1 MAATNNYVR
10 PHSEVYQ
17 LLDREVEPA
26 GQYLSACLV
35 GEQFDLYRYGKEVT
49 EGSVPVIA
57 SGHVEV
63 PYHIDTDRLYSH
75 EIDEASV
82 QVFANDIHLEVA
94 SASAIATDFA
104 SGVIDSNDFTKV
116 TWSGKILHGTGLA
129 TSLSDVHTQV
139 EVGDIVELAPT
150 AQDNYVVRCTVVGLV
165 AADGT
170 TNAYNGVLLDSTPLY
185 RAYYTEDI
193 PLTGW
198 KLTKIIRKYTGL
210 IPVSSIDEVNDK
222 VKCATSVLLKHEG
235 IDGSDI
241 TAAISEGYGT
251 LYPEMRVRCGFDPND
266 DIIEVRTLE
275 DIQEKLGTIDPSNE
289 IAYGAWMALQGG
301 KDATAAGDTVKGVYV
316 LRASAHTVDGY
327 MTAAKKT
334 DANPFT
340 YIFVPLVDGTDA
352 ADIDIINAIVDYN
365 ETKSQPEVQLWRQ
378 TYCGLDN
385 PGEHA
390 VKFFNQT
397 DSVIPNVRP
406 QEDENGK
413 LTLLSLYESRSPAY
427 SDTFSFRKVI
437 VNGTVASLGE
447 GDFIEVKVSGVSRR
461 IRIKA
466 ILADNLARVDEIDAE
481 VIPQAEYT
489 ATAVLADSVTNYA
502 LAATTLADSLENR
515 RCKVVWSD
523 GTVKDNA
530 YVSNAF
536 HAAYLAGRRSA
547 MPAQQSMTRSEMGSV
562 DSAARMYTRYT
573 SRQLDEIARHG
584 VTIITQ
590 DSKYTLPY
598 VRHDLT
604 TDMDKG
610 ILYREGSC
618 TTNID
623 RISYAMADT
632 VKPYIGKTNVT
643 APTLRSIKID
653 VTNLLD
659 KFTSDSEDDRLGPSL
674 IRYENL
680 TVKQDPNMKD
690 RVVINVDLYIPSPM
704 NVIQVYQMVYLAD
717 ITLNA
722 A

>member
-49 EGSVPVIA
+49 EGSAPVIA
-57 SGHVEV
+57 SSHVEV
-63 PYHIDTDRLYSH
+63 PYHIDTDRLYSYA
-75 EIDEASV
+75 IDDASV
-82 QVFANDIHLEVA
+82 QVYANGIHLEVA
-94 SASAIATDFA
+94 SAPAIATAFS

-116 TWSGKILHGTGLA
+116 QWAGTVLNGTGLA
-129 TSLSDVHTQV
+129 ASLANAHTQV
-139 EVGDIVELAPT
+139 EIGDIVELT
-150 AQDNYVVRCTVVGLV
+150 QSSVTVRRKVVGLI
-165 AADGT
+165 AKAGSTDAYDGI
-170 TNAYNGVLLDSTPLY
+170 VLESTPLY
-185 RAYYTEDI
+185 ESYNSESPQQ

-198 KLTKIIRKYTGL
+198 ALAKVIHTYTGL
-210 IPVSSIDEVNDK
+210 IPVDSIDIANAK
-222 VKCATSVLLKHEG
+222 IKCATSVLLKREG

-251 LYPEMRVRCGFDPND
+251 LYPEMRVRCGFDPSD
-266 DIIEVRTLE
+266 DIIEVRTVE

-301 KDATAAGDTVKGVYV
+301 KDATDARDTVKGVYV
-316 LRASAHTVDGY
+316 LRVSAHTADDY
-327 MTAAKKT
+327 LAAVKKT

-352 ADIDIINAIVDYN
+352 ADIAIINAIVDYN

-385 PGEHA
+385 PGERDVELFGA
-390 VKFFNQT
+390 
-397 DSVIPNVRP
+397 DSQHIPYLAPR
-406 QEDENGK
+406 QDERGNY
-413 LTLLSLYESRSPAY
+413 TLLQLIPSGDYELSY
-427 SDTFSFRKVI
+427 RKIV
-437 VNGTVASLGE
+437 VNGAVVSLGE
-447 GDFIEVKVSGVSRR
+447 GDYIKATDLSGAVTGK

-466 ILADNLARVDEIDAE
+466 ILSDTLARVDVFDPETVSHPSKA
-481 VIPQAEYT
+481 VP
-489 ATAVLADSVTNYA
+489 VLADSSTNYA

-547 MPAQQSMTRSEMGSV
+547 MPAQQSMTRSEVGSV
-562 DSAARMYTRYT
+562 DSASRMYTRYT
-573 SRQLDEIARHG
+573 SRQLDEIAKHG

-590 DSKYTLPY
+590 DSKYTVPY

-623 RISYAMADT
+623 RISYAMADA

-674 IRYENL
+674 IRYERL
-680 TVKQDPNMKD
+680 TVKQDPKMKD

-704 NVIQVYQMVYLAD
+704 NVIQVYQMVYVAD
-717 ITLNA
+717 ITLNEA
-722 A
+722 

>member
-49 EGSVPVIA
+49 EGSAPAIV
-57 SGHVEV
+57 SSKVEV
-63 PYHIDTDRLYSH
+63 PYHIDTDRLYSYD
-75 EIDEASV
+75 IDEKSV
-82 QVFANDIHLEVA
+82 QVYAKDIQLEVA
-94 SASAIATDFA
+94 GASAIATAFS

-116 TWSGKILHGTGLA
+116 QWAGTVLNGTGLA
-129 TSLSDVHTQV
+129 TSLANAHTQV
-139 EVGDIVELAPT
+139 EIGDIVELNQATT
-150 AQDNYVVRCTVVGLV
+150 AATVRRKVVGLI
-165 AADGT
+165 AKAGSTDAYDGI
-170 TNAYNGVLLDSTPLY
+170 VLESTPLY
-185 RAYYTEDI
+185 DNYPDTQTTPQ

-198 KLTKIIRKYTGL
+198 KLVKVVREYTGL
-210 IPVSSIDEVNDK
+210 VPVDSIDDANSVI
-222 VKCATSVLLKHEG
+222 KCATSVLLKHEG

-266 DIIEVRTLE
+266 DVIEVRTLE

-289 IAYGAWMALQGG
+289 IAYGAWLALQGG

-385 PGEHA
+385 PGERD
-390 VKFFNQT
+390 VEFFGA
-397 DSVIPNVRP
+397 DSQHRP
-406 QEDENGK
+406 YLAPRQDEKGNY
-413 LTLLSLYESRSPAY
+413 TLLQLIPAGEHEVSY
-427 SDTFSFRKVI
+427 RKIV
-437 VNGTVASLGE
+437 VNGAVASLGE
-447 GDFIEVKVSGVSRR
+447 GDYIKVIDGTGAVSGK

-466 ILADNLARVDEIDAE
+466 ILSDTLARVETVDPED
-481 VIPQAEYT
+481 VPHPSQAVP
-489 ATAVLADSVTNYA
+489 VLADSSTNYA
-502 LAATTLADSLENR
+502 LAATSLADSFENR

-536 HAAYLAGRRSA
+536 HAAYLAGRRAA
-547 MPAQQSMTRSEMGSV
+547 MPAQQSMTHTEVGSV

-573 SRQLDEIARHG
+573 NRQLDEIARHG